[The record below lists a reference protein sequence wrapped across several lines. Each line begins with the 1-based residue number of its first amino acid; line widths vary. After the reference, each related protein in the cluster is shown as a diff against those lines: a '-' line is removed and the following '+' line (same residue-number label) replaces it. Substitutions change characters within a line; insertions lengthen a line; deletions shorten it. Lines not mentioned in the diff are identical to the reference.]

1 MDKERLEHLRQVSR
15 DFDGSSNPGALLF
28 AMAVRECVAEIDR
41 LQSPPPR
48 PAIPEDVR
56 KALKYALA
64 FASADAALSDHPSV
78 QALSNDFGFARAWLA
93 QCPTATVVR
102 LDQPGFNASL
112 RNQDSTLNMITPLN
126 WEDGAWVKGK
136 PYPAGE
142 GSPPGVPTAT
152 DPKRKFAIGDRVE
165 KRKGSSWRGKVVG
178 FYSTS
183 LTPDGCAVESENEP
197 GSVQIYPVEA
207 LQAWEGPTA
216 TDKAVC
222 PQCGYQ
228 RFRID
233 KNIAECISCGHKFEV
248 ILVIS
253 PPREVKP

>member
-1 MDKERLEHLRQVSR
+1 MTKDEILDTIDLLGEGLDHLPDWVIRKRYNDDSITKAREYLKELQ
-15 DFDGSSNPGALLF
+15 SS
-28 AMAVRECVAEIDR
+28 
-41 LQSPPPR
+41 SPPPR

-93 QCPTATVVR
+93 QCPTAT
-102 LDQPGFNASL
+102 
-112 RNQDSTLNMITPLN
+112 
-126 WEDGAWVKGK
+126 
-136 PYPAGE
+136 
-142 GSPPGVPTAT
+142 
-152 DPKRKFAIGDRVE
+152 
-165 KRKGSSWRGKVVG
+165 
-178 FYSTS
+178 
-183 LTPDGCAVESENEP
+183 
-197 GSVQIYPVEA
+197 
-207 LQAWEGPTA
+207 
-216 TDKAVC
+216 DKAVC
-222 PQCGYQ
+222 PKCGYQ